1 MAAYRQ
7 TSPGSENARPV
18 VERSARIYP
27 SLVRAI
33 HVAGVERLAA
43 GLLVMQTAMML
54 FAFRLNLW
62 TPALAVVLWV
72 VALPALRRATKR
84 DPQVLA
90 VYRRHLSGAGV
101 YLGQAPHDQARV
113 APGRNRTF

>member
-1 MAAYRQ
+1 MDSDDVRR
-7 TSPGSENARPV
+7 PGRT
-18 VERSARIYP
+18 ERSVRIYP
-27 SLVRAI
+27 SLVRTI
-33 HVAGVERLAA
+33 HLGGIERAAG
-43 GLLVMQTAMML
+43 GLLVMMTAIL
-54 FAFRLNLW
+54 VFAFRLNVW
-62 TPALAVVLWV
+62 TPSLAVLLWL

-113 APGRNRTF
+113 DPGRNRTF